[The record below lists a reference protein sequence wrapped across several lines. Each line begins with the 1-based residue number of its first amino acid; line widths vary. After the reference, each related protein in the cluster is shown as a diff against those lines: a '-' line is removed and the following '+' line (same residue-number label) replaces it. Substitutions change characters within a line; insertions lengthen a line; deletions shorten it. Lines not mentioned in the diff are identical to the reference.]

1 MTLHYVMYSKRG
13 ICRECS
19 NGYICTSDG
28 DIECGCGPKEDT
40 SNLKGEM
47 KVILI

>member
-13 ICRECS
+13 ICHDCS
-19 NGYICTSDG
+19 QGYICTSDG
-28 DIECGCGPKEDT
+28 DIVCECGIKTDT